1 MLEGMTLCEEVF
13 HTASGIAFA
22 DFVTDGHRE
31 TWPIRSKRFRTWL
44 RRCYYQ
50 ANGTAPSGSV
60 EDVISRPDLAD
71 RAIFLTLAPIGE
83 VQRRPEAK
91 LWREFEIVRPRI
103 LGVLLD
109 AVSYG
114 LRTVGHVQLDALP
127 RMADFALWI
136 TACEPAL

>member
-1 MLEGMTLCEEVF
+1 M
-13 HTASGIAFA
+13 
-22 DFVTDGHRE
+22 
-31 TWPIRSKRFRTWL
+31 
-44 RRCYYQ
+44 
-50 ANGTAPSGSV
+50 
-60 EDVISRPDLAD
+60 
-71 RAIFLTLAPIGE
+71 
-83 VQRRPEAK
+83 
-91 LWREFEIVRPRI
+91 RPRI